1 MLVWRLITHSLPI
14 EWLRADPL
22 PWTAETFLSIIL
34 SRMSFCVFVA
44 CYWTF
49 TWSCT
54 PGGVEWAG
62 GLITFAWTYTHG
74 WCYATHVGID
84 QESSYEA
91 VHQTSGLQKECRR
104 EVAPPIPGLSS
115 MAAWPVRPMVAV
127 FKKMMSKVIQYP
139 LKNRGKHVSSINH
152 QNETVVASMALAC
165 LRCFWLNFGRNVQ
178 TPTKIFLQIGHR
190 EQKEE
195 WTNTLHVTPTCFA
208 WRTDMLHSHVL
219 PNGMLHQVKNFVSHG
234 PRIFWVHV
242 QSGWNET
249 D

>member
-1 MLVWRLITHSLPI
+1 
-14 EWLRADPL
+14 
-22 PWTAETFLSIIL
+22 
-34 SRMSFCVFVA
+34 
-44 CYWTF
+44 
-49 TWSCT
+49 
-54 PGGVEWAG
+54 
-62 GLITFAWTYTHG
+62 
-74 WCYATHVGID
+74 VGID

-195 WTNTLHVTPTCFA
+195 
-208 WRTDMLHSHVL
+208 
-219 PNGMLHQVKNFVSHG
+219 
-234 PRIFWVHV
+234 
-242 QSGWNET
+242 
-249 D
+249 